1 MAKVIK
7 ISSLLS
13 IILTVFFSILFY
25 NFNNNVCYTLAITFG
40 TTAYHFTMRLIV
52 GYSVDFV
59 LKNKVNY
66 NRRWFN
72 VSKFEM
78 KIYKKLNV
86 KKWKDKMPTYN
97 PELFDISKHSWEEIL
112 MTMCQSEIVHEII
125 FILSFIPIIA
135 IIWFKEPW
143 AFIITSIMSAL
154 FDLMYVIMQRYNR
167 NRILRLKS
175 KL

>member
-13 IILTVFFSILFY
+13 ILLTVLFCVLFY
-25 NFNNNVCYTLAITFG
+25 KFNNGLFYILAITFG

-52 GYSVDFV
+52 GYSVDFI
-59 LKNKVNY
+59 LNNKVNY
-66 NRRWFN
+66 NRRWFK

-78 KIYKKLNV
+78 KIYNKLMV

-97 PELFDISKHSWEEIL
+97 PELFDISKHSWDEVL

-125 FILSFIPIIA
+125 FVLSFMPIIA
-135 IIWFKEPW
+135 IIWFGEPL
-143 AFIITSIMSAL
+143 AFIITSILSAL
-154 FDLMYVIMQRYNR
+154 FDLMFVIMQRYNR
-167 NRILRLKS
+167 NRILRLKAR
-175 KL
+175 L